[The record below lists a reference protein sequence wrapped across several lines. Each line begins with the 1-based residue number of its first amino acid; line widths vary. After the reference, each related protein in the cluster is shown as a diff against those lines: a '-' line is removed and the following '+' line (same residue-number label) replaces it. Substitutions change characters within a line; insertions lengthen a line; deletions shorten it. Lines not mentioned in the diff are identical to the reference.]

1 MRIPATTLNNG
12 TELPLLGL
20 GTYKLVGAEAETI
33 VRTAIELGYRHID
46 TAALYGNEE
55 EVGRAINDAIAAG
68 DVTRD
73 ELIVTTKLWNDDQ
86 DRVEEAFEESLRR
99 LGLDYIDIYL
109 VHWPW
114 PQRGLYAQAFER
126 VARLKEGGALK
137 AAGVA
142 NFYPEVLSEVIAAT
156 GVTPVLNQVELH
168 VGFTQPELRDFH
180 SSHGICTEA
189 WAPLARGENFSE
201 PEIGAIADA
210 HGATPAQV
218 VLAHLMQHG
227 CSVIPKTSNPQRLV
241 ENLGAVDVALSE
253 AEIAALDGI
262 AGERM
267 SGDPLTFPGDVD

>member
-1 MRIPATTLNNG
+1 MRSRP
-12 TELPLLGL
+12 
-20 GTYKLVGAEAETI
+20 
-33 VRTAIELGYRHID
+33 H
-46 TAALYGNEE
+46 
-55 EVGRAINDAIAAG
+55 

-210 HGATPAQV
+210 HGAAAGAGGARAPDAAWLLRDLEDVQPAAPRGEPRRRGCGAERGRDRGV
-218 VLAHLMQHG
+218 GRDRGREDVGGSADVSRGRRLASAAG
-227 CSVIPKTSNPQRLV
+227 
-241 ENLGAVDVALSE
+241 VA
-253 AEIAALDGI
+253 
-262 AGERM
+262 
-267 SGDPLTFPGDVD
+267 GDS